1 MSRGRVWENS
11 HSSSRE
17 KKKSTLKK
25 TLYAFIWSF
34 GERDQLHRRQ
44 PAPPPPRIMQLWN
57 VWGDVQTLV
66 IPLYATHDP
75 VSRDKPQPP
84 FFTWGGGVCFTH
96 RDTFA
101 VRRLPS
107 EQQQSLHPALP
118 RRRVC
123 IFFSKREKQK
133 VRCRIYVLRH
143 YWLFLVTLAGRR
155 GGHLSSWAISR
166 RRRKRFLVFGDS
178 VEFMIYFTPLV
189 FWGGGVWTHSCSRQS
204 LGKKNWSAAL

>member
-1 MSRGRVWENS
+1 
-11 HSSSRE
+11 
-17 KKKSTLKK
+17 
-25 TLYAFIWSF
+25 
-34 GERDQLHRRQ
+34 
-44 PAPPPPRIMQLWN
+44 MQLWN

-84 FFTWGGGVCFTH
+84 FFTGGEGCFTH

-123 IFFSKREKQK
+123 IFFSKREKHK

-143 YWLFLVTLAGRR
+143 YWLFLVTQAGRR

-166 RRRKRFLVFGDS
+166 RRRKRFWVFGDS

-189 FWGGGVWTHSCSRQS
+189 FWGGGVWPHSCSRQS
-204 LGKKNWSAAL
+204 LGKKIDLLLFNWKLKPKLKTEGRKTFSFYGPDGFTTSMYSSSRKITLSL